1 MKQFFAFV
9 AMLCIGFA
17 FIPQPAVAQTSGPFP
32 IVPSLCDQDCL
43 PVVAFQ
49 PGSWQYTDGGG
60 CTVTVYYAWRITCGA
75 YELKIVG
82 ATIAGNCPGDA
93 GQIMN
98 DAIGMMV
105 RGNGMNFQPNAQ
117 SNPGSWWW
125 RITRPGCWGRSPNGQ
140 MIASCTSDCCVT
152 TIGLIKKPGC
162 AEPQIISEN
171 SQIPP
176 KRCPLSDKPE
186 VTCKR
191 GCNEFFTPMGPKGGV
206 R

>member
-1 MKQFFAFV
+1 MKTFFTFFAV
-9 AMLCIGFA
+9 LCIGFA
-17 FIPQPAVAQTSGPFP
+17 NTPQSALAQPIDTIS
-32 IVPSLCDQDCL
+32 IVPSPCDQDCL

-49 PGSWQYTDGGG
+49 WATWQYADGNG
-60 CTVTVYYAWRITCGA
+60 CSVTIQYGWRITCGA
-75 YELKIVG
+75 YELKILG
-82 ATIAGNCPGDA
+82 ATLAGNCLGDA

-125 RITRPGCWGRSPNGQ
+125 RITRPGCWARDTGQ
-140 MIASCTSDCCVT
+140 NVISCAVDCCVT

-162 AEPQIISEN
+162 AEAQIVSEN
-171 SQIPP
+171 SQVP
-176 KRCPLSDKPE
+176 KDRCPGGDKPN
-186 VTCKR
+186 VPCKI
-191 GCNEFFTPMGPKGGV
+191 GCKEIFSPMSPKGGA